1 MAGRA
6 QGWRGLGLPGL
17 GGVGT
22 HGLRYSQQLL
32 SVCFRPMMMAIC
44 RNRSI
49 MQPLAWH
56 CGAREEGSGGVL
68 GGQGGRSTMQLL
80 AWDCGARRGR
90 GSGRGP
96 GGQSGEQWPEA
107 WG

>member
-56 CGAREEGSGGVL
+56 CWAREEGSGRGPG

-80 AWDCGARRGR
+80 AWDCGAQTGEGIREGSWGTVRG
-90 GSGRGP
+90 
-96 GGQSGEQWPEA
+96 A
-107 WG
+107 VA